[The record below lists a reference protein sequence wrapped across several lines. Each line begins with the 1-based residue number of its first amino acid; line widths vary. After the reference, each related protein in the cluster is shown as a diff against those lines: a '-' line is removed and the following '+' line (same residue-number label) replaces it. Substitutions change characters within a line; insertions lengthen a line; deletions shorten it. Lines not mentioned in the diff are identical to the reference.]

1 MPRSLGAEFDRSP
14 VMLLASLPVE
24 PEEGIEFE
32 RSLEIQEAVLSF
44 GRAAFSRGHPVV
56 VPADDFAAPLLAAV
70 AAEYRAPARSEET
83 RRTPP
88 QLAIGMFGGAEEER
102 AGWPGRAV
110 PAGVLQERFDS
121 FPDFLRSAEPRK
133 AIVVGGGGVGESEEE
148 RVQRFEQASAW
159 GVDMQVV
166 GPTLTNFAREQ
177 GWYSLDATQELLA
190 EIEWPER
197 GGDRRGDGLLVGAER
212 LVPYAYLMQ
221 RLLETDDE
229 EGVEMVTGGHL
240 RER

>member
-1 MPRSLGAEFDRSP
+1 VPRSLGAEFDRSP

-56 VPADDFAAPLLAAV
+56 VPADGFAAPLLAAV
-70 AAEYRAPARSEET
+70 ATEYRAPARSEET

-88 QLAIGMFGGAEEER
+88 QLAIGLFGGAEEER

-110 PAGVLQERFDS
+110 PPGVLRERFES
-121 FPDFLRSAEPRK
+121 FADFLRSVEPRK
-133 AIVVGGGGVGESEEE
+133 VIVVGGGVGESEEE
-148 RVQRFEQASAW
+148 RVLRFEQASAW
-159 GVDMQVV
+159 GVEMQVV

-177 GWYSLDATQELLA
+177 GWYSLDATQGLLA

-197 GGDRRGDGLLVGAER
+197 GGDRREDGLLVGAEG

-229 EGVEMVTGGHL
+229 EGVEMVAGGHL